1 MPPPPA
7 FEARLQ
13 SARLLTPSVREL
25 VFERVD
31 AVPMT
36 FEAGQWVNV
45 MLPIASETGGATIKR
60 SYSIASAPDGSPRFE
75 IAVTRV
81 EGGPASS
88 WLHAVNPGVVL
99 PFSGPQGF
107 FTRPLESAAPSL
119 MIATGTGVTPLRS
132 MLRAALAA
140 GSTQPIWL
148 LLGVR
153 REHDLLYEG
162 ELCAAMDAT
171 DLVRFE
177 ATLSQPKQ
185 DWRGRRGYVQTHVR
199 ELWRELE
206 SVSPVRPHAY
216 VCGLQRMVASVRDVL
231 RTDMGA
237 AREQV
242 HSERYD

>member
-7 FEARLQ
+7 FEARLE

-25 VFERVD
+25 VFARVD
-31 AVPMT
+31 ATPMT
-36 FEAGQWVNV
+36 FQAGQWVNV
-45 MLPIASETGGATIKR
+45 VLPIASETGATIKR
-60 SYSIASAPDGSPRFE
+60 SYSIASAPDQSPRFE

-88 WLHAVNPGVVL
+88 WLHAVSPGVVL

-107 FTRPLESAAPSL
+107 FTRPLDSAAPSL

-132 MLRAALAA
+132 MLRDALAG
-140 GSTQPIWL
+140 GSRQPIWL

-153 REHDLLYEG
+153 REHDLLYAS
-162 ELCAAMDAT
+162 ELRAAMDAT

-177 ATLSQPKQ
+177 ATLSQPKE
-185 DWRGRRGYVQTHVR
+185 DWNGRRGYVQTHVR
-199 ELWRELE
+199 ELWRALE
-206 SVSPVRPHAY
+206 SVSSVRPHAY
-216 VCGLQRMVASVRDVL
+216 ICGLQRMVSSVREVL
-231 RTDMGA
+231 RTELGA